1 MTAGFEA
8 TFFVLLFL
16 EAAEEFAFSFT
27 TRHSSVAQIHFFN
40 AVLFKVIACSTT
52 FLF

>member
-8 TFFVLLFL
+8 AFFVLLFL

-27 TRHSSVAQIHFFN
+27 TRHSSVAQIHLFN
-40 AVLFKVIACSTT
+40 SVEFKASACPST
-52 FLF
+52 LLH